1 MVHSVSISLMSGA
14 ERLRSGLTPLPCIGQ
29 RASLTRVAN
38 LCREHV
44 LVAFVLF
51 EISDSGEWV
60 LPSLVHVIDVGD
72 ILL

>member
-1 MVHSVSISLMSGA
+1 MVLSVSISPMSGA

-38 LCREHV
+38 LCGDV

-51 EISDSGEWV
+51 EISDSGGWV
-60 LPSLVHVIDVGD
+60 LPSLVHVIDGD